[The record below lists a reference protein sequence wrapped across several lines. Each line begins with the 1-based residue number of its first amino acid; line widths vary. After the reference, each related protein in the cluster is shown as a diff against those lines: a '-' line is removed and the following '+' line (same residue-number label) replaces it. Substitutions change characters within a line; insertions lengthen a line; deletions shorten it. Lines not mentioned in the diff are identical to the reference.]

1 MYARLRPW
9 LFRLDAER
17 AHAGTLRLLQ
27 AAAAI
32 GAGRAA
38 LRRAF
43 ADKIPERPV
52 ELLGLRFRNPVGLA
66 SGYDKDA
73 RCLTGLAC
81 LGFGHI
87 EFGTVTVEPQAGNP
101 RPRLFRLPEDQA
113 LINRMGF
120 PNPGLARMRERL
132 SQGRTPP
139 GVVVGVSIGKGKET
153 PLDEAERDYVQLWRG
168 LASLVDYVAVNV
180 SSPNTLG
187 LRDLQARAYLE
198 RLLTAL
204 GAARAEGK
212 RRVPLLVK
220 LAPDL
225 EPRELQEALEVIRG
239 TGTDGVIA
247 VNTTL
252 ARPALRSPEAGEA
265 GGLSGRPLFGKA
277 LSVVEM
283 IVRRTQGGLPVI
295 AVGGIDGPEAAGR
308 MLAAGA
314 SLVQVYTGLVYHGPG
329 LVRDI
334 VRGLA

>member
-17 AHAGTLRLLQ
+17 AHAMTLRLLQ

-66 SGYDKDA
+66 AGYDKEA
-73 RCLTGLAC
+73 RCLAGLAC

-101 RPRLFRLPEDQA
+101 RPRLFRLPDDQA

-120 PNPGLARMRERL
+120 PNPGLARLRERL
-132 SQGRTPP
+132 SRRRAP
-139 GVVVGVSIGKGKET
+139 GVVVGVSIGKGKDT
-153 PLDEAERDYVQLWRG
+153 SLDEAQRDYVDLWRG
-168 LASLVDYVAVNV
+168 LGPLVDYVAVNV

-204 GAARAEGK
+204 GAARVEGR

-225 EPRELQEALEVIRG
+225 EPRELDEALDVIRG
-239 TGTDGVIA
+239 TGMDGVIA
-247 VNTTL
+247 VNTTV
-252 ARPALRSPEAGEA
+252 ARPALRSPHAGEA
-265 GGLSGRPLFGKA
+265 GGLSGKPLFEKA
-277 LSVVEM
+277 LSIVEM
-283 IVRRTQGGLPVI
+283 IVRRTHGQLPVV
-295 AVGGIDGPEAAGR
+295 AVGGIDGPEAAGA

-334 VRGLA
+334 VRDLA